1 MCLRITVHMELLTEF
16 AGPAFRYYKHG
27 TPDGVLKLVLQISGL
42 HQLKLVVFAVRYT
55 KALSPVIALPMIRFC
70 I

>member
-27 TPDGVLKLVLQISGL
+27 TPDGVLKSVLQIPSL
-42 HQLKLVVFAVRYT
+42 HQLKLVVFA
-55 KALSPVIALPMIRFC
+55 AC
-70 I
+70 